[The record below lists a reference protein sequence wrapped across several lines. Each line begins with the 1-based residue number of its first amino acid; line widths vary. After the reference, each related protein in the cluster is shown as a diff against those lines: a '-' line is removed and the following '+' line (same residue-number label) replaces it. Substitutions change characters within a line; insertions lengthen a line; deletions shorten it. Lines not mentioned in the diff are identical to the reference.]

1 MFEYY
6 KTKDQIDMYLQGAQ
20 KTWEFNDDL
29 YGVFDPRGS
38 FLWTQKSY
46 KVSQIIFK
54 QRNLFVLR
62 FWFLQNRPTEIS
74 RYIFQKKN

>member
-38 FLWTQKSY
+38 FFVETKILKS
-46 KVSQIIFK
+46 QP
-54 QRNLFVLR
+54 N
-62 FWFLQNRPTEIS
+62 
-74 RYIFQKKN
+74 YI